1 MTKVVRTVLG
11 DIPADQLG
19 VTYMHEHLIIDSPIV
34 AKDFSHIHLPSESE
48 AIAEVGLCKNA
59 GVQTM
64 VDCMPTGSGRSA
76 VKLAAISKATGMNI
90 VATAG
95 LHTDRYY
102 LPTDEL
108 ETMDAEHLAQVFVKD
123 IEIGMEGTEFRAGQ
137 LKVVTAGAE
146 IKDRD
151 RRLFEAVAIA
161 HQITGAPILSHCEH
175 GIGALEQVELFKTLR
190 IPLQKVTLSHTDKE
204 NDFGYHREILASGI
218 NVEYDQS
225 LRQSEQDSPPSALLM
240 KAMIDDGFIDQIML
254 GTDGARRSL
263 WRSLGGAPGLA
274 WLYTGWSQRLIKLGL
289 TKEQLDKLFIHNPAR
304 TLTLD
309 VNPLD
314 TSRGSA

>member
-1 MTKVVRTVLG
+1 MPNLVRTVLG
-11 DIPADQLG
+11 DIPASQLG

-34 AKDFSHIHLPSESE
+34 SRDFPHIHLPSETE
-48 AIAEVGLCKNA
+48 AIAEVNLCRSA
-59 GVQTM
+59 GVQTL

-76 VKLAAISKATGMNI
+76 VKLAAISKATGVNI

-108 ETMDAEHLAQVFVKD
+108 ENMNAEDLAKVFIRDIQV
-123 IEIGMEGTEFRAGQ
+123 GMEGTEFKAGQ
-137 LKVVTAGAE
+137 LKVVTSGHV

-161 HQITGAPILSHCEH
+161 QQITGAPIISHCEH
-175 GIGALEQVELFKTLR
+175 GTGALEQIDLFNSLH
-190 IPLQKVTLSHTDKE
+190 IPVHKVTLSHTDKE
-204 NDFGYHREILASGI
+204 NDIGYHKEILASGI

-225 LRQSEQDSPPSALLM
+225 LRQSDQDAPPSALLM
-240 KAMIDDGFIDQIML
+240 KAMIDAGFIDQIML

-263 WRSLGGAPGLA
+263 WSSLGGSPGLA
-274 WLYTGWSQRLIKLGL
+274 WLYSGWSKKLIEIGL
-289 TKEQLDKLFIHNPAR
+289 TQGQLDKVFIDNPAR
-304 TLTLD
+304 TLTID
-309 VNPLD
+309 VL
-314 TSRGSA
+314 S

>member
-1 MTKVVRTVLG
+1 MPNLVRTVLG
-11 DIPADQLG
+11 DIPANQLG

-48 AIAEVGLCKNA
+48 AIEEVGLCRAA

-90 VATAG
+90 IATAG

-108 ETMDAEHLAQVFVKD
+108 EIMDPEKLAEVFIKD
-123 IEIGMEGTEFRAGQ
+123 IQVGMEGTEHKAGQ
-137 LKVVTAGAE
+137 LKVVTSGQV

-151 RRLFEAVAIA
+151 KRLFEAVAIA
-161 HQITGAPILSHCEH
+161 HQVTGAPIISHCEH
-175 GIGALEQVELFKTLR
+175 GTGALEQINLFNKLK
-190 IPLQKVTLSHTDKE
+190 IPVGKVTLSHTDKE
-204 NDFGYHREILASGI
+204 NDVSYHKEILSSGI

-225 LRQSEQDSPPSALLM
+225 LRQSDLDVPPSASLM
-240 KAMIDDGFIDQIML
+240 NAMIEEGFIDQIML

-263 WRSLGGAPGLA
+263 WSSLGGSPGLA
-274 WLYTGWSQRLIKLGL
+274 WLYSGWSKKLMEFGL
-289 TKEQLDKLFIHNPAR
+289 TQAQLDTIFIHNPAR

-309 VNPLD
+309 LQ
-314 TSRGSA
+314 RGH

>member
-1 MTKVVRTVLG
+1 MPNLVRTVLG
-11 DIPADQLG
+11 DIPASQLG

-34 AKDFSHIHLPSESE
+34 SRDFPHIHLPSETE
-48 AIAEVGLCKNA
+48 AIAEVNLCRSA
-59 GVQTM
+59 GVQTL

-76 VKLAAISKATGMNI
+76 LKLAAISKATGVNI

-108 ETMDAEHLAQVFVKD
+108 ENMNAEDLAKVFIRDIQV
-123 IEIGMEGTEFRAGQ
+123 GMEGTEFKAGQ
-137 LKVVTAGAE
+137 LKVVTSGHV

-161 HQITGAPILSHCEH
+161 QQITGAPIISHCEH
-175 GIGALEQVELFKTLR
+175 GTGALEQIDLFNSLH
-190 IPLQKVTLSHTDKE
+190 IPVHKVTLSHTDKE
-204 NDFGYHREILASGI
+204 NDIGYHKEILASGI

-225 LRQSEQDSPPSALLM
+225 LRQSDQDAPPSALLM
-240 KAMIDDGFIDQIML
+240 KAMIDAGFIDQIML

-263 WRSLGGAPGLA
+263 WSSLGGSPGLA
-274 WLYTGWSQRLIKLGL
+274 WLYSGWSKKLIEIGL
-289 TKEQLDKLFIHNPAR
+289 TQGQLDKVFIDNPAR
-304 TLTLD
+304 TLTID
-309 VNPLD
+309 VL
-314 TSRGSA
+314 S

>member
-1 MTKVVRTVLG
+1 MPHVVRTVLG
-11 DIPADQLG
+11 DIPSDQLG

-34 AKDFSHIHLPSESE
+34 TKDFPHIHLPSESE
-48 AIAEVGLCKNA
+48 AIEEVGLCRAA

-90 VATAG
+90 IATAG

-108 ETMDAEHLAQVFVKD
+108 EIMDPEKLAQVFIKD
-123 IEIGMEGTEFRAGQ
+123 IQVGMEGTEYKAGQ
-137 LKVVTAGAE
+137 LKVVTSGSV

-151 RRLFEAVAIA
+151 KRLFEAVAIA
-161 HQITGAPILSHCEH
+161 HQVTGAPIISHCEH
-175 GIGALEQVELFKTLR
+175 GTGALEQINLFNKLK
-190 IPLQKVTLSHTDKE
+190 IPVGRVTLSHTDKE
-204 NDFGYHREILASGI
+204 NDINYHKEILSSGI

-225 LRQSEQDSPPSALLM
+225 LRQSDLDVPPSALLM
-240 KAMIDDGFIDQIML
+240 NAMIEEGFIDQIML

-263 WRSLGGAPGLA
+263 WSSLGGSPGLA
-274 WLYTGWSQRLIKLGL
+274 WLYSGWSKKLMEFGL
-289 TKEQLDKLFIHNPAR
+289 NQAQLDTIFIHNPAR

-309 VNPLD
+309 VQ
-314 TSRGSA
+314 RGH

>member
-1 MTKVVRTVLG
+1 MPNLVRTVLG
-11 DIPADQLG
+11 DIPASQLG

-34 AKDFSHIHLPSESE
+34 SRDFPHIHLPSEAE
-48 AIAEVGLCKNA
+48 AIAEVNLCRSA
-59 GVQTM
+59 GVQTL

-76 VKLAAISKATGMNI
+76 LKLAAISKATGVNI

-108 ETMDAEHLAQVFVKD
+108 ENMDAEDLAKVFIRDIQV
-123 IEIGMEGTEFRAGQ
+123 GMEGTEFKAGQ
-137 LKVVTAGAE
+137 LKVVTSGHA

-151 RRLFEAVAIA
+151 IRLFEAVAIA
-161 HQITGAPILSHCEH
+161 QQITGAPIISHCEH
-175 GIGALEQVELFKTLR
+175 GTGALEQIDLFTAWH
-190 IPLQKVTLSHTDKE
+190 IPVHKVTLSHTDKE
-204 NDFGYHREILASGI
+204 NDIGYHKEILASGI

-225 LRQSEQDSPPSALLM
+225 LRQSDQDAPPSALLM
-240 KAMIDDGFIDQIML
+240 KAMIDAGFIDQIML

-263 WRSLGGAPGLA
+263 WSSLGGSPGLA
-274 WLYTGWSQRLIKLGL
+274 WLYSGWSKKLIELGL
-289 TKEQLDKLFIHNPAR
+289 TQGQLDKVFIDNPAR

-309 VNPLD
+309 METTRD
-314 TSRGSA
+314 FG

>member
-1 MTKVVRTVLG
+1 MPHVVRTVLG
-11 DIPADQLG
+11 DIPSDQLG

-34 AKDFSHIHLPSESE
+34 AKDFPHIHLPSASE
-48 AIAEVGLCKNA
+48 AIEEVGLCRAA

-90 VATAG
+90 IATAG

-108 ETMDAEHLAQVFVKD
+108 ETMDAEDLAQVFIKD
-123 IEIGMEGTEFRAGQ
+123 IQVGMEGTEFKAGQ
-137 LKVVTAGAE
+137 LKVVTSGSV
-146 IKDRD
+146 IKDREK
-151 RRLFEAVAIA
+151 RLFEAVAIA
-161 HQITGAPILSHCEH
+161 HQVTGAPIISHCEH
-175 GIGALEQVELFKTLR
+175 GTGALEQINLFSKLN
-190 IPLQKVTLSHTDKE
+190 IPLHKVTLSHTDKE
-204 NDFGYHREILASGI
+204 NDIGYHKEILASGI

-225 LRQSEQDSPPSALLM
+225 LRQSEQDAPPSALLM
-240 KAMIDDGFIDQIML
+240 KAMIDAGFIDQIML

-263 WRSLGGAPGLA
+263 WSSLGGSPGLA
-274 WLYTGWSQRLIKLGL
+274 WLYSGWSKKLMEFGL
-289 TKEQLDKLFIHNPAR
+289 NQAQLDKVFIHNPAR

-309 VNPLD
+309 VQSSEM
-314 TSRGSA
+314 SRDH

>member
-1 MTKVVRTVLG
+1 MPHVVRTVLG
-11 DIPADQLG
+11 DIPSDQLG

-34 AKDFSHIHLPSESE
+34 AKDFPHIHLPSESE
-48 AIAEVGLCKNA
+48 AIEEVGLCRAA

-90 VATAG
+90 IATAG

-108 ETMDAEHLAQVFVKD
+108 ETMDAEDLAQVFIKD
-123 IEIGMEGTEFRAGQ
+123 IQVGMEGTEFKAGQ
-137 LKVVTAGAE
+137 LKVVTSGSV
-146 IKDRD
+146 IKDREK
-151 RRLFEAVAIA
+151 RLFEAVAIA
-161 HQITGAPILSHCEH
+161 HQVTGAPIISHCEH
-175 GIGALEQVELFKTLR
+175 GTGALEQINLFSKLN
-190 IPLQKVTLSHTDKE
+190 IPLHKVTLSHTDKE
-204 NDFGYHREILASGI
+204 NDIGYHKEILSSGI

-225 LRQSEQDSPPSALLM
+225 LRQSEQDAPPSALLM
-240 KAMIDDGFIDQIML
+240 KAMIDAGFIDQIML

-263 WRSLGGAPGLA
+263 WSSLGGSPGLA
-274 WLYTGWSQRLIKLGL
+274 WLYSGWSKKLMEFGL
-289 TKEQLDKLFIHNPAR
+289 NQAQLDKVFIHNPAR

-309 VNPLD
+309 VQSSEM
-314 TSRGSA
+314 SRDH

>member
-1 MTKVVRTVLG
+1 MPNLVRTVLG
-11 DIPADQLG
+11 DIPASQLG

-34 AKDFSHIHLPSESE
+34 SRDFPHIHLPSEAE
-48 AIAEVGLCKNA
+48 AIAEVNLCRSA
-59 GVQTM
+59 GVQTL

-76 VKLAAISKATGMNI
+76 LKLAAISKATGVNI

-108 ETMDAEHLAQVFVKD
+108 ENMDAEDLAKVFIRDIQV
-123 IEIGMEGTEFRAGQ
+123 GMEGTEFKAGQ
-137 LKVVTAGAE
+137 LKVVTSGHA

-151 RRLFEAVAIA
+151 IRLFEAVAIA
-161 HQITGAPILSHCEH
+161 QQITGAPIISHCEH
-175 GIGALEQVELFKTLR
+175 GTGALEQIDLFTALH
-190 IPLQKVTLSHTDKE
+190 IPVHKVTLSHTDKE
-204 NDFGYHREILASGI
+204 NDIGYHKEILASGI

-225 LRQSEQDSPPSALLM
+225 LRQSDQDAPPSELLM
-240 KAMIDDGFIDQIML
+240 KAMIEAGFIDQIML

-263 WRSLGGAPGLA
+263 WSSLGGLPGLA
-274 WLYTGWSQRLIKLGL
+274 WLYSGWSKKLIELGL
-289 TKEQLDKLFIHNPAR
+289 TQGQLDKVFIDNPAR

-309 VNPLD
+309 TETN
-314 TSRGSA
+314 

>member
-1 MTKVVRTVLG
+1 MPHVVRTVLG
-11 DIPADQLG
+11 DIPSDQLG

-34 AKDFSHIHLPSESE
+34 AKDFPHIHLPSESE
-48 AIAEVGLCKNA
+48 AIEEVGLCRAA

-76 VKLAAISKATGMNI
+76 LKLAAISKATGVNI

-108 ETMDAEHLAQVFVKD
+108 EIMDPEKLAQVFIKD
-123 IEIGMEGTEFRAGQ
+123 IQVGMEGTEHKAGQ
-137 LKVVTAGAE
+137 LKVVTSGSV
-146 IKDRD
+146 IKDREK
-151 RRLFEAVAIA
+151 RLFEAVAIA
-161 HQITGAPILSHCEH
+161 HQITGAPIISHCEH
-175 GIGALEQVELFKTLR
+175 GTGAVEQINLFAKLK
-190 IPLQKVTLSHTDKE
+190 IPVGKVTLSHTDKE
-204 NDFGYHREILASGI
+204 NDIGYHKEILSSGI

-225 LRQSEQDSPPSALLM
+225 LRQSDLDVPPSASLM
-240 KAMIDDGFIDQIML
+240 NAMIEEGFIDQIML

-263 WRSLGGAPGLA
+263 WSSLGGSPGLA
-274 WLYTGWSQRLIKLGL
+274 WLYSGWSKKLMELGL
-289 TKEQLDKLFIHNPAR
+289 TQGQLDKVFIDNPAR

-309 VNPLD
+309 VQ
-314 TSRGSA
+314 RGR

>member
-1 MTKVVRTVLG
+1 MPNLVRTVLG
-11 DIPADQLG
+11 DIPASQLG

-34 AKDFSHIHLPSESE
+34 SRDFPHIHLPSEAE
-48 AIAEVGLCKNA
+48 AIAEVNLCRSA
-59 GVQTM
+59 GVQTL

-76 VKLAAISKATGMNI
+76 VKLAAISKATGVNI

-108 ETMDAEHLAQVFVKD
+108 ENMDAEDLAKVFIRDIQV
-123 IEIGMEGTEFRAGQ
+123 GMEGTEFKAGQ
-137 LKVVTAGAE
+137 LKVVTSGHV

-161 HQITGAPILSHCEH
+161 QQITGAPIISHCEH
-175 GIGALEQVELFKTLR
+175 GTGALEQIELFIALH
-190 IPLQKVTLSHTDKE
+190 IPVHKVTLSHTDKE
-204 NDFGYHREILASGI
+204 NDIGYHKEILASGI

-225 LRQSEQDSPPSALLM
+225 LRQSDQDAPPSALLM
-240 KAMIDDGFIDQIML
+240 KAMIEAGFIDQIML

-263 WRSLGGAPGLA
+263 WSSLGGSPGLA
-274 WLYTGWSQRLIKLGL
+274 WLYSGWSKKLIELGL
-289 TKEQLDKLFIHNPAR
+289 TQGQLDKVFIDNPAR

-309 VNPLD
+309 VQSSEM
-314 TSRGSA
+314 SRGH

>member
-1 MTKVVRTVLG
+1 MPHVVRTVLG
-11 DIPADQLG
+11 DIPSDQLG

-34 AKDFSHIHLPSESE
+34 AKDFPHIHLPSESE
-48 AIAEVGLCKNA
+48 AIEEVGLCRAA

-76 VKLAAISKATGMNI
+76 LKLAAISKATGVNI

-108 ETMDAEHLAQVFVKD
+108 EIMDPEKLAQVFIKD
-123 IEIGMEGTEFRAGQ
+123 IQVGMEGSEHKAGQ
-137 LKVVTAGAE
+137 LKVVTSGSV
-146 IKDRD
+146 IKDREK
-151 RRLFEAVAIA
+151 RLFEAVAIA
-161 HQITGAPILSHCEH
+161 HQITGAPIISHCEH
-175 GIGALEQVELFKTLR
+175 GTGALEQINLFNALH
-190 IPLQKVTLSHTDKE
+190 IPVGKVTLSHTDKE
-204 NDFGYHREILASGI
+204 NETSYHKEILSSGI

-225 LRQSEQDSPPSALLM
+225 LRQSDLDVPPSASLM
-240 KAMIDDGFIDQIML
+240 NAMIEEGFIDQIML

-263 WRSLGGAPGLA
+263 WSSLGGSPGLA
-274 WLYTGWSQRLIKLGL
+274 WLYSGWSKKLMEFGL
-289 TKEQLDKLFIHNPAR
+289 NQAQLDTVFIHNPAR

-309 VNPLD
+309 VQSSEM
-314 TSRGSA
+314 SRGR

>member
-1 MTKVVRTVLG
+1 MPNLVRTVLG
-11 DIPADQLG
+11 DIPASQLG

-34 AKDFSHIHLPSESE
+34 SRDFPHIHLPSETE
-48 AIAEVGLCKNA
+48 AIAEVNLCRSA
-59 GVQTM
+59 GVQTL

-76 VKLAAISKATGMNI
+76 LKLAAISKATGVNI

-108 ETMDAEHLAQVFVKD
+108 ENMDAEDLAKVFIRDIQV
-123 IEIGMEGTEFRAGQ
+123 GMEGTEFKAGQ
-137 LKVVTAGAE
+137 LKVVTSGHV

-161 HQITGAPILSHCEH
+161 QQITGAPIISHCEH
-175 GIGALEQVELFKTLR
+175 GTGALEQIELFIALH
-190 IPLQKVTLSHTDKE
+190 IPVHKVTLSHTDKE
-204 NDFGYHREILASGI
+204 NDIGYHKEILASGI

-225 LRQSEQDSPPSALLM
+225 LRQSDQDAPPSALLM
-240 KAMIDDGFIDQIML
+240 KAMIEAGFIDQIML

-263 WRSLGGAPGLA
+263 WSSLGGSPGLA
-274 WLYTGWSQRLIKLGL
+274 WLYSGWSKKLIELGL
-289 TKEQLDKLFIHNPAR
+289 TQTQLDKVFIDNPAR

-309 VNPLD
+309 TETN
-314 TSRGSA
+314 

>member
-1 MTKVVRTVLG
+1 MTTIIRTVLG

-34 AKDFSHIHLPSESE
+34 ARDFSHIHLPAESE
-48 AIAEVGLCKNA
+48 AIAEVNLCKSA

-90 VATAG
+90 IATAG

-108 ETMDAEHLAQVFVKD
+108 ETMDAENLAQVFVKD
-123 IEIGMEGTEFRAGQ
+123 IMIGMEGTEFRAGQ
-137 LKVVTAGAE
+137 LKVVTSGHV

-161 HQITGAPILSHCEH
+161 HQITGAPIISHCEH
-175 GIGALEQVELFKTLR
+175 GIGALEQVELFNELR
-190 IPLQKVTLSHTDKE
+190 IPLHKVTLSHTDKE
-204 NDFGYHREILASGI
+204 NDFGYHKEILASGI

-225 LRQSEQDSPPSALLM
+225 LRQSEQDEPPSALLM
-240 KAMIDDGFIDQIML
+240 KAMIDEGFIDQIML

-263 WRSLGGAPGLA
+263 WSSLGGAPGLA
-274 WLYTGWSQRLIKLGL
+274 WLYTGWSQRLMKFGV
-289 TKEQLDKLFIHNPAR
+289 TQAQLDKVFIHNPAR
-304 TLTLD
+304 TLALD
-309 VNPLD
+309 VNTID
-314 TSRGSA
+314 KSRGSS